1 MLNDTG
7 MARSVVEV
15 RWAWTFPCM
24 DLNMEIQTWI
34 QTMELHMQDNA
45 LWQLLLLQVHL
56 QWKWSRVGM
65 EIPIRLLKE
74 LVCEIIMTEGQF
86 TLQKLQPREHLPH
99 REALW
104 NHILVIHCRILQV
117 HC

>member
-24 DLNMEIQTWI
+24 DLDMEIQTWI
-34 QTMELHMQDNA
+34 QTMKLHMQDNA
-45 LWQLLLLQVHL
+45 LWQLLLLRVHL
-56 QWKWSRVGM
+56 QWKWSRVGT
-65 EIPIRLLKE
+65 EILIRLLKE
-74 LVCEIIMTEGQF
+74 LVCEIIVTEDQF
-86 TLQKLQPREHLPH
+86 TLQKFQPREHLPY

-104 NHILVIHCRILQV
+104 HHTLGRYIV
-117 HC
+117 

>member
-24 DLNMEIQTWI
+24 DLDMEIQTWI
-34 QTMELHMQDNA
+34 QTMEVHMQDNA

-56 QWKWSRVGM
+56 RWRWSRLGM
-65 EIPIRLLKE
+65 ELPMQLLKE
-74 LVCEIIMTEGQF
+74 LVCEIIMTEDQF
-86 TLQKLQPREHLPH
+86 TLETLRSQEHLPP
-99 REALW
+99 REAL
-104 NHILVIHCRILQV
+104 
-117 HC
+117 